1 MPKSINPYD
10 NKTIQEYN
18 YFEDENIEK
27 YILKAHN
34 SFLNWKKSTF
44 EERAKL
50 LKNVAKELEKQKVKL
65 SKLITLEMGKP
76 ITQAEAEI
84 EKCAWVCEYY
94 AENASKFL
102 EDKIIK
108 TDASKS
114 YVKYE
119 PLGVILAVMPW
130 NYPFW
135 QYFRFIAPNVMAGN
149 VGLLKHASNVSG
161 CALAIEKL
169 FLEADF
175 PEGISQTLLVSSSKV
190 KGILEHPFVKAATLT
205 GSEAAGASVA
215 EIAGKN
221 IKKTVLELGGSN
233 AVIVL
238 NDADLDKIMDTCVNA
253 RFQNTGQSCIAG
265 KRFLIQAEIYDEFLK
280 QFTTKVKALKIGNPL
295 DKETEIGPMA
305 TVPLAEE
312 LEAQMQQSIELGAK
326 LHLGGKRDKASFS
339 PTIVTKV
346 TPEMPVFKEET
357 FGPLAALT
365 KFSTIE
371 EAVELSNKSEF
382 GLGVSIFTENIKQA
396 ESMILALNEGAVF
409 INELVKS
416 DPRLPFGGIKKS
428 GYGRELAKEGL
439 LEFVNQKTVFI
450 K

>member
-1 MPKSINPYD
+1 MPKSINPFNNQLIKEYTSHND
-10 NKTIQEYN
+10 ADIENKIQ
-18 YFEDENIEK
+18 
-27 YILKAHN
+27 KAQN
-34 SFLNWKKSTF
+34 SFLDWRKTSFT
-44 EERAKL
+44 ERAEL
-50 LKNVAKELEKQKVKL
+50 LKKVAKQLEKQKTEL
-65 SKLITLEMGKP
+65 SKLMTEEMGKP
-76 ITQAEAEI
+76 ISEAKAEI
-84 EKCAWVCEYY
+84 EKCAWVCNFY
-94 AENASKFL
+94 AENAAKFL
-102 EDKIIK
+102 EDKIIE

-119 PLGVILAVMPW
+119 PLGIVLAVMPW

-161 CALAIEKL
+161 CALAIENL
-169 FLEADF
+169 FLEAGF
-175 PEGISQTLLVSSSKV
+175 PEGLSQTLLVSSTKV
-190 KGILEHPFVKAATLT
+190 KGILEHSLVKAATLT

-238 NDADLDKIMDTCVNA
+238 NDADLEKIMDTCVKA

-265 KRFLIQAEIYDEFLK
+265 KRFLIQAEIYDTFLE
-280 QFTTKVKALKIGNPL
+280 QFTKKIKALKIGNPL
-295 DKETEIGPMA
+295 DKTTEIGPMA
-305 TVPLAEE
+305 NEKLAEE
-312 LEAQMQQSIELGAK
+312 LEIQMQKSLNLGAI
-326 LHLGGKRDKASFS
+326 LHHGGKREKAHFS
-339 PTIVTKV
+339 PTILTNV

-357 FGPLAALT
+357 FGPLAAVV

-371 EAVELSNKSEF
+371 EAIDLSNNSEF
-382 GLGVSIFTENIKQA
+382 GLGVSIFTEDINQVKK
-396 ESMILALNEGAVF
+396 MIPELNEGAVF

-428 GYGRELAKEGL
+428 GYGRELAKAGC
-439 LEFVNQKTVFI
+439 LEFVNQKTVFV

>member
-1 MPKSINPYD
+1 MPKSINPYNHQLIKEYASHSEAD
-10 NKTIQEYN
+10 IENKIQ
-18 YFEDENIEK
+18 K
-27 YILKAHN
+27 GQN
-34 SFLNWKKSTF
+34 SFLTWRNTSFTK
-44 EERAKL
+44 RAEL
-50 LKNVAKELEKQKVKL
+50 LKNLAQQLKKQKSSL
-65 SKLITLEMGKP
+65 STLITEEMGKP

-84 EKCAWVCEYY
+84 EKCVWVCEYY
-94 AENASKFL
+94 AENLPKFL
-102 EDKIIK
+102 EDKLIK

-169 FLEADF
+169 LLEAGF
-175 PEGISQTLLVSSSKV
+175 PEGISQTLLINSSKV
-190 KGILEHPFVKAATLT
+190 KKVLEHPVVKAATLT

-238 NDADLDKIMDTCVNA
+238 NDADLDKILATCVNA

-265 KRFLIQAEIYDEFLK
+265 KRFLIQAEIYDEFLE
-280 QFTTKVKALKIGNPL
+280 QFTTKVKALKMGNPL

-305 TVPLAEE
+305 TVQLAEE
-312 LEAQMQQSIELGAK
+312 LETQMQQSLELGAK
-326 LHLGGKRDKASFS
+326 LHLGGKRDKASFP

-357 FGPLAALT
+357 FGPLAAFT

-382 GLGVSIFTENIKQA
+382 GLGVSIFTKNIKQA
-396 ESMILALNEGAVF
+396 ESMISALNEGAVF

>member
-1 MPKSINPYD
+1 MPKSINPFD
-10 NKTIQEYN
+10 NKTIQEYD

-50 LKNVAKELEKQKVKL
+50 LKNVSKELEKQKVKL
-65 SKLITLEMGKP
+65 SKLMTLEMGKP

-94 AENASKFL
+94 ADNALKFL
-102 EDKIIK
+102 EDKLIK
-108 TDASKS
+108 TEASKS

-119 PLGVILAVMPW
+119 PLGVVLAVMPW
-130 NYPFW
+130 NFPFW
-135 QYFRFIAPNVMAGN
+135 QYFRFIAPNVMVGN

-169 FLEADF
+169 FLEAGF

-238 NDADLDKIMDTCVNA
+238 NDGDLDKILATCVNA

-265 KRFLIQAEIYDEFLK
+265 KRFLIQAEIYNKFLE
-280 QFTTKVKALKIGNPL
+280 QFTTKVKALKMGNPL
-295 DKETEIGPMA
+295 DNSTEIGPMA
-305 TVPLAEE
+305 TVQLAEE

-326 LHLGGKRDKASFS
+326 LHLGGKRYKASFS
-339 PTIVTKV
+339 PTIITKV

-357 FGPLAALT
+357 FGPLAAFT

-382 GLGVSIFTENIKQA
+382 GLGVSIFTENINQA
-396 ESMILALNEGAVF
+396 KKMIPELNEGAVF